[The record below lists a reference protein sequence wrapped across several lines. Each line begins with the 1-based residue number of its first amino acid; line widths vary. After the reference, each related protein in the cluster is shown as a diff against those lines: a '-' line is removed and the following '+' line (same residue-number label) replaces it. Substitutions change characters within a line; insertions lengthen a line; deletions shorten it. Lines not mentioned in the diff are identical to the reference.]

1 MLFPHQQPLG
11 NNKTG
16 KKKKKKMADWIV
28 LIARGEKP
36 GWLDLKMADLVILMI
51 RSLLKEKV
59 LKGHMLRL
67 NLF

>member
-1 MLFPHQQPLG
+1 
-11 NNKTG
+11 
-16 KKKKKKMADWIV
+16 V